1 MRAPIAAAAL
11 LLLSACHKAANA
23 PDTRGSISA
32 AAIPVASG
40 TAVGKPALQV
50 VDGELIL
57 PAVAGNPGAA
67 YFTVVNDGR
76 TTTTISAIAI
86 AGTTSTEIHQT
97 QGGSM
102 GKVDRIETDPGT
114 RIAFA
119 PGGLHVM
126 VFGVP
131 SSLKPAQT
139 IGMTISFADGAKL
152 TVPLTAKAPGDVN

>member
-1 MRAPIAAAAL
+1 MRTPIIAVAAL
-11 LLLSACHKAANA
+11 LLLGACHNAVDA
-23 PDTRGSISA
+23 PDAHSSTPLTA
-32 AAIPVASG
+32 AAGQAGLKVM
-40 TAVGKPALQV
+40 
-50 VDGELIL
+50 DGALIL

-67 YFTVVNDGR
+67 YFSLVNAGR

-102 GKVDRIETDPGT
+102 GKVDRIESDPGT

-131 SSLKPAQT
+131 SSLKPGQT
-139 IGMTISFADGAKL
+139 IGMTIRFADGAKL
-152 TVPLTAKAPGDVN
+152 AVPLTAKAPGDVN